1 VCGPAPVDGHHLML
15 AACWVQSWRMLW
27 PTSTRMVSHS
37 CACNGS
43 PCLRHCVHGASI
55 GEGKVTFSEF
65 RGWWLEYTSTLGSDD
80 DDDEEEPRDTE
91 KQQRLLAETI
101 LVRSDSSSSV
111 SQNGWLLSRRG
122 RTLPANASG
131 VDTHRASISSRCG
144 QVSSPTGAAAAAASA
159 AEQARRDA
167 QSAALAEELEAE
179 AEVR

>member
-1 VCGPAPVDGHHLML
+1 
-15 AACWVQSWRMLW
+15 MLW